1 MRLEVLGSL
10 QAAPT
15 GASRPL
21 GSTCLRAPDSGSG
34 APDGSGHLPL
44 KPAKLDAT
52 ALHDDDTS
60 ASSAPPS
67 VACDHA
73 VLACGPGIREE
84 HYVSEA
90 VEDAAGCRGFRDAC
104 TITDVCNSTDLPEV
118 EIISL
123 LEEQLPHYKLRA
135 DTIYGYDHDDWL
147 HTPLI
152 SPEASISLTTEQ
164 IEETLKYFHVCNST
178 DLPEVE
184 IISLLE
190 EQLPHYKLRADT
202 IYGYDHDDWLH
213 TPLIS
218 PEASISL
225 TTEQIE
231 ETLKYFLLCAERV
244 GQMTKTYNDIDAVTR
259 LLEEKER
266 DLELAARIGQ
276 SLLKKN
282 KALSERNEL
291 LEEQVEHIRE
301 EVSQLRHELSMKDE
315 LLQFYTSAAEE
326 SEPESVCSTPP
337 AKEAGLLIGTKV
349 VLGVAGNTRLK
360 RNESSS
366 SVQNYFHL
374 DSLQKKLKD
383 LEEENVVLRS
393 EACQLKTETITY
405 EEKEQQ
411 LVNDC
416 VKELRDANVQIASIS
431 EELARKTEDAARQQE
446 EITHLLSQI
455 VDLQKKAKACAV
467 ENEELV
473 QHLGA
478 AKDAQRQL
486 TAELRELE
494 DKYAECM
501 EMLHEAQEELKNLR
515 NRTMPST
522 TARRYHSLG
531 LFPMDSL
538 AAEIEGTMRKEL
550 QLEEPESPDIAHQ
563 KRIFETVR
571 NINQV
576 VKQRS
581 LTPSPMNIPGS
592 NQSSAMNSLLSS
604 CVSTPR
610 SSFYGSDMGSFVL
623 DNKTSSIILETEA
636 ADLGPSEH
644 TKKPGTPGTPGT
656 HDLETALRRLSLRR
670 ENYLSERRFFEEEQ
684 ERKLRELAEKG
695 ELRSGSLTPT
705 ESILSLGT
713 HSRLSE
719 ITGFSGMSFSSRSY
733 LPEKLQIVK
742 PLEGSATLHHWQQL
756 AQPHLG
762 GILDPRPGV
771 VTKGFRTLDVDL
783 DEVYCL
789 NDFEEDDTATSTPV
803 QHPETSANHPGKCMS
818 QTSSTFTFTTCR
830 ILHPSDEL
838 TRVTPSLN
846 SAPTPAC
853 GSAGHLKSTPVATP
867 CTPRRLSLAESFT
880 NARDSTTTMSTSL
893 GLVWLLKER
902 GISAAVYDPQS
913 WDRAARG
920 SLLHTYAPRMAVIP
934 STPPN
939 SPTQAPAGSPP
950 AFEFKCTSPPYDT
963 FLASKPASSILR
975 EVREKKGV
983 RSSESQT
990 DVSLGSLNLVD
1001 KVRRLGVARVVS
1013 ARPSSSAAPRRGRVW
1028 EGREGDSPHA
1038 QTGGEGLSPARGQ
1051 SRAAVNPSAAKAAS
1065 AERDLPVPWSSRP
1078 ERGSARPVASPGP
1091 L

>member
-1 MRLEVLGSL
+1 MQKFIE
-10 QAAPT
+10 A
-15 GASRPL
+15 
-21 GSTCLRAPDSGSG
+21 DYYE
-34 APDGSGHLPL
+34 
-44 KPAKLDAT
+44 LDWYY
-52 ALHDDDTS
+52 
-60 ASSAPPS
+60 
-67 VACDHA
+67 
-73 VLACGPGIREE
+73 EE
-84 HYVSEA
+84 
-90 VEDAAGCRGFRDAC
+90 C
-104 TITDVCNSTDLPEV
+104 TDV
-118 EIISL
+118 
-123 LEEQLPHYKLRA
+123 
-135 DTIYGYDHDDWL
+135 
-147 HTPLI
+147 
-152 SPEASISLTTEQ
+152 
-164 IEETLKYFHVCNST
+164 
-178 DLPEVE
+178 
-184 IISLLE
+184 
-190 EQLPHYKLRADT
+190 
-202 IYGYDHDDWLH
+202 
-213 TPLIS
+213 
-218 PEASISL
+218 
-225 TTEQIE
+225 
-231 ETLKYFLLCAERV
+231 LCAERV

-282 KALSERNEL
+282 KTLTERNEL

-326 SEPESVCSTPP
+326 SEPESVCSTP
-337 AKEAGLLIGTKV
+337 
-349 VLGVAGNTRLK
+349 LK

-374 DSLQKKLKD
+374 DTLQKKLKD

-393 EACQLKTETITY
+393 EASQLKTETITF

-416 VKELRDANVQIASIS
+416 VKELRDANVQIASIT
-431 EELARKTEDAARQQE
+431 EELAKKTEDAARQQE

-515 NRTMPST
+515 NKTMPNTIS
-522 TARRYHSLG
+522 RRYHSLG

-538 AAEIEGTMRKEL
+538 AAEIEGSMRKEL
-550 QLEEPESPDIAHQ
+550 QMEEPESPDITYQ
-563 KRIFETVR
+563 KRVFETVR
-571 NINQV
+571 NVNQV

-592 NQSSAMNSLLSS
+592 NQSSAMNSIISS

-610 SSFYGSDMGSFVL
+610 SSLYGGDITNIVI
-623 DNKTSSIILETEA
+623 DNKTNSIILETESS
-636 ADLGPSEH
+636 DTGSEDKN
-644 TKKPGTPGTPGT
+644 KKPGTPGTPGSN
-656 HDLETALRRLSLRR
+656 DLETALRRLSLRR

-695 ELRSGSLTPT
+695 ELHSGSLTPT
-705 ESILSLGT
+705 ESIMSLGT
-713 HSRLSE
+713 HSRFSE
-719 ITGFSGMSFSSRSY
+719 FTGFSGMSISSRSY

-742 PLEGSATLHHWQQL
+742 PLEGSVTLHHWQQL

-771 VTKGFRTLDVDL
+771 VTKGFRTLDVDQ

-789 NDFEEDDTATSTPV
+789 NDFEED
-803 QHPETSANHPGKCMS
+803 ESAHHPGKCMS
-818 QTSSTFTFTTCR
+818 QTNSTFTFTTCR

-846 SAPTPAC
+846 SVPSPAC
-853 GSAGHLKSTPVATP
+853 GSAGSSKPTPVGTP

-880 NARDSTTTMSTSL
+880 NLRESTTTTSTSL
-893 GLVWLLKER
+893 GLVRLLKER

-913 WDRAARG
+913 RDRAGRG
-920 SLLHTYAPRMAVIP
+920 ALLTPFLPGMAAIP

-939 SPTQAPAGSPP
+939 SPMQTPASPP
-950 AFEFKCTSPPYDT
+950 PSFEFKCTSPPYDT

-975 EVREKKGV
+975 EVRESRST

-990 DVSLGSLNLVD
+990 DVSVSNLNLVD
-1001 KVRRLGVARVVS
+1001 KVKRFGLARVVS
-1013 ARPSSSAAPRRGRVW
+1013 AG
-1028 EGREGDSPHA
+1028 
-1038 QTGGEGLSPARGQ
+1038 PARAP
-1051 SRAAVNPSAAKAAS
+1051 AAAGDGMAPVVGSLGPEGPPLGRPAVPPALGGLQLNAGIRRNRSFPTMVGSSMQMKAPVTLTSGILMGAK
-1065 AERDLPVPWSSRP
+1065 LPKQTSLR
-1078 ERGSARPVASPGP
+1078 
-1091 L
+1091 